1 MTIRLDKKAIETIA
15 NRVNSELMQN
25 PDKAWEIGLNLSTE
39 LKNNVDN
46 YRFIWATASELQFKH
61 VITRNTLRIA
71 YS

>member
-1 MTIRLDKKAIETIA
+1 MKKL
-15 NRVNSELMQN
+15 NVNSELMQN
-25 PDKAWEIGLNLSTE
+25 PNKAWKLGLNLSTE

-61 VITRNTLRIA
+61 VITRATLKIA

>member
-1 MTIRLDKKAIETIA
+1 MKKL
-15 NRVNSELMQN
+15 NVNSEFMQN
-25 PDKAWEIGLNLSTE
+25 PNKAWDMGINLSTE

-61 VITRNTLRIA
+61 VITRNTLKIA

>member
-1 MTIRLDKKAIETIA
+1 MA
-15 NRVNSELMQN
+15 NYDINSELMQN
-25 PDKAWEIGLNLSTE
+25 PNKAWKLGLNLSAE

-61 VITRNTLRIA
+61 VITRNTLKIA